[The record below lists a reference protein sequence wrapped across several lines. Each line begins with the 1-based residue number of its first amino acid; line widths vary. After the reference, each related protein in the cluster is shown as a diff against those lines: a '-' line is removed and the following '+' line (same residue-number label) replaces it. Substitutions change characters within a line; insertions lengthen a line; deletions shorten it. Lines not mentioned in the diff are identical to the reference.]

1 MNNIIHRFFSLGL
14 LFIASLSFAAGTTP
28 INNAILQNDLDGGGQ
43 SITNVVIPDYV
54 STNDPHYLA
63 AITNIPENIATLDD
77 VTNIV
82 DSALEPYALTNHQHD
97 ASDITGSTWITDAD
111 TNGWETGSHADFV
124 TDSDTNGWNTA
135 AFEAWVLQSDTNGW
149 EVGSHADFVTDADTN
164 GWEVGSH
171 ADFVTDALEN
181 LGGDTNAWHDD
192 EYLRKDGDWTNPLS
206 GFMSTDQA
214 RALLQTIGKTM
225 ELVVT
230 STNGAPCAGTYTWN
244 VTDPVRFDISSVG
257 YWSGNGVTTGPY
269 VFYAL
274 PGTNQWNS
282 WKIFPF
288 EEEDRG
294 TYWIGQE
301 LDGVETTP
309 SGTGRR
315 YIGQGT
321 GAGTDVQVTLRI
333 LPDIN
338 SATTGGGLAGNL
350 VDVAYTNDMST
361 ALTITNTYE
370 TAAAIA
376 KLLMR
381 ADTTN
386 RPFSKTVIVD
396 IYAGDSSDEGNRI
409 STGSYT
415 FEAVNL
421 QTNATAGEMEIDIVQ
436 VQQIYDG
443 DLVYL
448 ESEDGVTN
456 EYIRVSLSVDDGSW
470 TISYDGAQEVIRALC
485 VYDGKLYAGQG
496 SGTGDGDVLVYDG
509 TTWTISYD
517 GAQEV
522 IFSLCVYDGKLY
534 AGQGLGTG
542 DGDVLRHVST
552 GLATLTTPLKYDY
565 ISGATMWRVPE
576 INGWIGSTNTTLKL
590 RTVSE
595 TSDYDV
601 ITIFKE
607 VQ

>member
-111 TNGWETGSHADFV
+111 TNGWETSSHANFV

-135 AFEAWVLQSDTNGW
+135 AFEAWVLQS
-149 EVGSHADFVTDADTN
+149 DTN

-496 SGTGDGDVLVYDG
+496 SGTGDGDVL
-509 TTWTISYD
+509 
-517 GAQEV
+517 
-522 IFSLCVYDGKLY
+522 
-534 AGQGLGTG
+534 
-542 DGDVLRHVST
+542 RHVST

>member
-135 AFEAWVLQSDTNGW
+135 AFEAWVLQS
-149 EVGSHADFVTDADTN
+149 DTN

-496 SGTGDGDVLVYDG
+496 SGTGDGDVL
-509 TTWTISYD
+509 
-517 GAQEV
+517 
-522 IFSLCVYDGKLY
+522 
-534 AGQGLGTG
+534 
-542 DGDVLRHVST
+542 RHVST